1 MPEPRLHETV
11 IADRIIELIN
21 LNLSVALGLKVVS
34 FGDLDFYPALETLT
48 DNTPTV
54 FVKPAPTTTLE
65 RITTGQTYKIAYN
78 FRIVFVKTFSRSE
91 DATRLMTIETDKLA
105 ELFID
110 NVNLGDFVITNGQV
124 LRTNLTTIEWKPPE
138 DLTVAGLNAN
148 MTATALVFT
157 VETTSR
163 K

>member
-11 IADRIIELIN
+11 IGDRIIELIN
-21 LNLSVALGLKVVS
+21 LNLSGVLGLKIVS
-34 FGDLDFYPALETLT
+34 FGDLEFYPALEQLT
-48 DNTPTV
+48 DNTPAV

-65 RITTGQTYKIAYN
+65 RITTGQTYRIVYN

-91 DATRLMTIETDKLA
+91 DATRLMTIETDKMA

-110 NVNLGDFVITNGQV
+110 SVNLGDLALTNGQV
-124 LRTNLTTIEWKPPE
+124 LKTNLTTIEWKPPE
-138 DLTVAGLNAN
+138 DMIVAGLNAN
-148 MTATALVFT
+148 MAVTALVFT

>member
-21 LNLSVALGLKVVS
+21 LNRASVMGLKIVS
-34 FGDLDFYPALETLT
+34 FGDLDFFPALENLA
-48 DNTPTV
+48 DNTPAV
-54 FVKPAPTTTLE
+54 LVKPAPSTTLE
-65 RITTGQTYKIAYN
+65 RITIGQTYKIVYN
-78 FRIVFVKTFSRSE
+78 FRILFLKTFGPNE
-91 DATRLMTIETDKLA
+91 EVIRLKTIETDKLA

-110 NVNLGDFVITNGQV
+110 NVSLGDFTITNGQV
-124 LRTNLTTIEWKPPE
+124 TRTNLTTIEWSPPE
-138 DLTVAGLNAN
+138 DAIVASLNAN
-148 MTATALVFT
+148 ITASALVFT